1 MESRLSQLLHPR
13 RLRSYRLVFRQVNA
27 MLRYRIPLL
36 LTGVMLLMGSVAPTA
51 AQDSASSEYLVKAG
65 FIYNFAKLV
74 DWPATAFSQPDS
86 PIVIGILGTDPFG
99 PTIDRVLASKKVN
112 DHGFVIKRIKS
123 AADAKDCHILFIS
136 ASETSHIGDDIRIAK
151 SMPVLTIGEVPGFA
165 NRGGIINLTLEDS
178 KVRFE
183 VNVDAAKAADLNI
196 SSRLLALARI
206 VQPSSNGRKSE

>member
-1 MESRLSQLLHPR
+1 
-13 RLRSYRLVFRQVNA
+13 
-27 MLRYRIPLL
+27 
-36 LTGVMLLMGSVAPTA
+36 MLLMGSAAPTA
-51 AQDSASSEYLVKAG
+51 AQDSASSEYLIKAG

-99 PTIDRVLASKKVN
+99 PIIDRVLASKKVN

-123 AADAKDCHILFIS
+123 VADGKDCHILFIS
-136 ASETSHIGDDIRIAK
+136 ASETSHIGDDIRIAR